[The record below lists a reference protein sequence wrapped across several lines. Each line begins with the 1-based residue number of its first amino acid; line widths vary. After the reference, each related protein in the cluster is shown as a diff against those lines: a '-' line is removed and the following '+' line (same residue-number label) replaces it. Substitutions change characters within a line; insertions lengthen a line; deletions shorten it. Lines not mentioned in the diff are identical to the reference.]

1 MFDSM
6 ADKIKHEARVEA
18 RKLTY
23 DELVEKYA
31 ETKSELYI
39 KTVYADVIGNM
50 AESAGVFKN
59 S

>member
-50 AESAGVFKN
+50 AESAGVFK
-59 S
+59 

>member
-1 MFDSM
+1 MFSSM
-6 ADKIKHEARVEA
+6 ADKIKYEARLEA

-39 KTVYADVIGNM
+39 KTVYADVLGDM
-50 AESAGVFKN
+50 AESAGVFRN
-59 S
+59 N

>member
-6 ADKIKHEARVEA
+6 ADKIKYEARVED

-50 AESAGVFKN
+50 VESAGVFKN
-59 S
+59 K